1 MDVEP
6 PIRTWAIVVCYRS
19 WSSRKHLL
27 FFVWAAHDSAISR
40 IYQDYGLTELLWL
53 RELDLKYLD
62 RVDFAPRNDRNAR
75 HLSGTEQLI
84 SIVSDESISFEARY
98 IATFLL
104 GGTSFQA
111 PKYRL
116 TTEIR
121 DTNIRGTSAKLFVLS
136 ESA

>member
-1 MDVEP
+1 M
-6 PIRTWAIVVCYRS
+6 
-19 WSSRKHLL
+19 
-27 FFVWAAHDSAISR
+27 
-40 IYQDYGLTELLWL
+40 TELLWL

-62 RVDFAPRNDRNAR
+62 RVDFRARNDRNGR

-84 SIVSDESISFEARY
+84 SIVFNASISFEARY
-98 IATFLL
+98 IATFLPS
-104 GGTSFQA
+104 GTSFQA

-121 DTNIRGTSAKLFVLS
+121 DTNIRGTSAKVFVLS